1 MRLSSRVH
9 LQSCAQQRT
18 QLSQRKMSRG
28 GGGFRGGRGGRGG
41 FGGGKQMIGGQEV
54 SWDFDPDLV
63 IETKPQEMF
72 PVSSNV
78 TGSA

>member
-1 MRLSSRVH
+1 
-9 LQSCAQQRT
+9 
-18 QLSQRKMSRG
+18 
-28 GGGFRGGRGGRGG
+28 
-41 FGGGKQMIGGQEV
+41 MIGGQEV